1 MGAGVVPIWTPAR
14 RAQAGRLGHDG
25 QMPRAFAAAATGTA
39 AFITLIAVTG
49 LVLAYASAPTY
60 TGAFAI
66 LTGLGVLTL
75 AAGFAAIKTG
85 QRTWGYLLAS
95 GMVATTTMAFYAA
108 AG

>member
-1 MGAGVVPIWTPAR
+1 
-14 RAQAGRLGHDG
+14 
-25 QMPRAFAAAATGTA
+25 MPRAFAAAATGTA

-49 LVLAYASAPTY
+49 LALAYGSAPTY
-60 TGAFAI
+60 TAAFAI
-66 LTGLGVLTL
+66 LTGFGVLTL
-75 AAGFAAIKTG
+75 AAGIATIRTS